1 MEAILKL
8 ISANLWGKK
17 HFLPLKLVKPLLK
30 LTFVQVCLWRE
41 YFFKDEG
48 IPLHVRDLKMR
59 LFLLKIRI
67 FLKIRSILF

>member
-1 MEAILKL
+1 M
-8 ISANLWGKK
+8 GKK
-17 HFLPLKLVKPLLK
+17 TLPATEISEALLK